1 MQRCQRKVA
10 KCIKWSRHMGMIPF
24 VGPYRVDVS
33 EMDYYCVFAQFNSE
47 ILLGFSSTQ
56 FAGALYPTVLRA
68 YT

>member
-1 MQRCQRKVA
+1 
-10 KCIKWSRHMGMIPF
+10 MIPF